1 MMNLNC
7 QMVPQINRT
16 NNRLV
21 FKIKDGY
28 KVELQTPE
36 TMKLFGSTKKLADKR
51 KNKENVLSLK
61 VVEVVLS

>member
-1 MMNLNC
+1 MEENMIVIRNPIEYIIKKYELF
-7 QMVPQINRT
+7 ITSLTIHAYIDRI

-36 TMKLFGSTKKLADKR
+36 TMKLFGSTK
-51 KNKENVLSLK
+51 VLK
-61 VVEVVLS
+61 